1 MFCIQRFGF
10 RLGTPYLLL
19 RPGHLLDVNCHPLP
33 PGRPGCAPKLVRFP
47 KWRTCM
53 RVYPVCELTAHRSVR
68 NSFRQL
74 ARMSALITI
83 LITIGAFLLPGSAQ
97 AQVNL
102 VTYHN
107 DNARTGVN
115 ANETVLTPSNVNKN
129 NFGKLFTQGVDGIVV
144 GQPLYLSNISI
155 PGSSETH
162 NVVYVATQHD
172 SVYAFDADNNAGINA
187 QPLWHVSFI
196 NPAAGITTVPGT
208 VQGCTGVT
216 AFTELGIVSTPVI
229 DPNTSTLYVIAKT
242 DENGTFVHR
251 LHALDVA
258 TGQETFNGP
267 VKLKATFRT
276 NTGSVATF
284 KDLYQMN
291 RPGLLLVNG
300 TIYAGFGSNGCNYGN
315 QGWVLAYDALTLQQ
329 VGAFDTSPVK
339 GLSSIWQ
346 SGAGLTADSAGNIYA
361 ETGEGGFD
369 ADMGGQDF
377 GSSVLKLTQTPNGL
391 PLTDYFTPYNQ
402 ATLSQMDLDLS
413 SAGVL
418 VLPDQPGAHPHLE
431 VATGKQGILYLL
443 DRDNMGHYNPAG
455 DTQIVQEVSPGA
467 GGEVNGV
474 PVYWNGELYVYGGV
488 SPIKAFSLNNG
499 LFSTTPVVQSTTLI
513 GGGHPATISAYG
525 NANGILWVING
536 ASLQAYDAGKLKLL
550 YGAGQAGT
558 RDALPTTTAHFA
570 TQTVANGK
578 VYVATRQNLVVYGL
592 FPALRTTAGNNQT
605 ATVNTVLPVALKI
618 KAVDPYSGQPF
629 SGVTVTFS
637 NGGKGGTFSTT
648 TPVTDANGFA
658 STTYTLSKIAR
669 TVTITASVAG
679 FAGAVLTETGT
690 PAAPKWIVPLKG
702 NNQNAPVTT
711 QLPAALVV
719 KVADQYSNGVPG
731 ITVNFNDGG
740 AGGKLSATSAVTD
753 SLGRATTLYTTSTKA
768 ALVTINA
775 SALSL
780 TILHMH
786 ETAPAGPPT
795 HLAAA
800 SGDGQTAPASTQLAQ
815 NLVVHVSDQYGNAVP
830 NASVVFSDGC

>member
-1 MFCIQRFGF
+1 M
-10 RLGTPYLLL
+10 Y
-19 RPGHLLDVNCHPLP
+19 P
-33 PGRPGCAPKLVRFP
+33 P
-47 KWRTCM
+47 
-53 RVYPVCELTAHRSVR
+53 CEFIAQRSVR
-68 NSFRQL
+68 DSFREL
-74 ARMSALITI
+74 ARVAALITTVALI
-83 LITIGAFLLPGSAQ
+83 LSGSAK
-97 AQVNL
+97 AQVNV

-115 ANETVLTPSNVNKN
+115 ANETVLTPSNVNKH
-129 NFGKLFTQGVDGIVV
+129 NFGKLFTQDVDGIVV
-144 GQPLYLSNISI
+144 GQPLYLSNVSI
-155 PGSSETH
+155 PGSGTH

-172 SVYAFDADNNAGINA
+172 SVYAFDADDNTGINA
-187 QPLWHVSFI
+187 QPLWQVSFI

-258 TGQETFNGP
+258 TGQEKFNGP

-329 VGAFDTSPVK
+329 VGAFATSPVK

-346 SGAGLTADSAGNIYA
+346 SGAGLTAASAGNIYA
-361 ETGEGGFD
+361 ETGEGPFD

-418 VLPDQPGAHPHLE
+418 VLPDQPGAHPHLA

-455 DTQIVQEVSPGA
+455 DTQIVQELSPGI
-467 GGEVNGV
+467 GEVNGV
-474 PVYWNGELYVYGGV
+474 PVYWNGKLYVFGGV

-499 LFSTTPVVQSTTLI
+499 LFSTTPVVQSVTLI
-513 GGGHPATISAYG
+513 GGGHVATISA
-525 NANGILWVING
+525 NVNTNGILWVING
-536 ASLQAYDAGKLKLL
+536 TNMQAYGAGTLKLL
-550 YGAGQAGT
+550 YTTKDAGT
-558 RDALPTTTAHFA
+558 RDKLPTTAHFA

-592 FPALRTTAGNNQT
+592 FPALLTVAAKNQT
-605 ATVNTVLPVALKI
+605 SIANTVLPVALKI
-618 KAVDPYSGQPF
+618 KAADSYYRPPLFDVHASF
-629 SGVTVTFS
+629 SDAG
-637 NGGKGGTFSTT
+637 NAGTFSTT

-658 STTYTLSKIAR
+658 STIYTLSKIAR
-669 TVTITASVAG
+669 TVTITASVPG
-679 FAGAVLTETGT
+679 FAGTALTETGT
-690 PAAPKWIVPLKG
+690 PAAPKWIVALKG
-702 NNQNAPVTT
+702 NNQSATVTT

-740 AGGKLSATSAVTD
+740 AG
-753 SLGRATTLYTTSTKA
+753 
-768 ALVTINA
+768 
-775 SALSL
+775 
-780 TILHMH
+780 
-786 ETAPAGPPT
+786 
-795 HLAAA
+795 
-800 SGDGQTAPASTQLAQ
+800 
-815 NLVVHVSDQYGNAVP
+815 
-830 NASVVFSDGC
+830 

>member
-1 MFCIQRFGF
+1 
-10 RLGTPYLLL
+10 
-19 RPGHLLDVNCHPLP
+19 
-33 PGRPGCAPKLVRFP
+33 
-47 KWRTCM
+47 M
-53 RVYPVCELTAHRSVR
+53 RMYPACEFIAQPSVR
-68 NSFRQL
+68 DSFHEL
-74 ARMSALITI
+74 ARVAALITTVALI
-83 LITIGAFLLPGSAQ
+83 LSRSAK
-97 AQVNL
+97 AQFNV

-129 NFGKLFTQGVDGIVV
+129 NFGKLFTQDVDGIVV
-144 GQPLYLSNISI
+144 GQPLYLSNVSI
-155 PGSSETH
+155 PGSGMH

-172 SVYAFDADNNAGINA
+172 SVYAFDADNNKGIVNA
-187 QPLWHVSFI
+187 QPLWQVSFI

-208 VQGCTGVT
+208 VQKCTGVT

-229 DPNTSTLYVIAKT
+229 NLNTIDPNASTLYVIAKT
-242 DENGTFVHR
+242 EENGTFVHR

-258 TGQETFNGP
+258 TGQEKFNGP
-267 VKLKATFRT
+267 VVLKATFKT

-291 RPGLLLVNG
+291 RPGLLLANG
-300 TIYAGFGSNGCNYGN
+300 TIYAGFGSNGCNDGN

-329 VGAFDTSPVK
+329 VGVFDTSPVK

-346 SGAGLTADSAGNIYA
+346 SGAGLTADSTRNIYA
-361 ETGEGGFD
+361 ETGEGKFD

-377 GSSVLKLTQTPNGL
+377 GSSVLKLTQMPSGL

-418 VLPDQPGAHPHLE
+418 VLPDQPGGAHPHLA

-455 DTQIVQEVSPGA
+455 DTQIVQELSPGI
-467 GGEVNGV
+467 GEVNGV
-474 PVYWNGELYVYGGV
+474 PVYWNGKLYVFGGV

-499 LFSTTPVVQSTTLI
+499 LFSTTPVVQSATLI
-513 GGGHPATISAYG
+513 GGGHVATISA
-525 NANGILWVING
+525 NVNTNGILWVING
-536 ASLQAYDAGKLKLL
+536 TNMQAYGAGTLKLL
-550 YGAGQAGT
+550 YTTKDAGT
-558 RDALPTTTAHFA
+558 RDTLPTTAHFA

-592 FPALRTTAGNNQT
+592 FPALLTVAGNNQT
-605 ATVNTVLPVALKI
+605 AIVNTMLPVALKI

-637 NGGKGGTFSTT
+637 DGGKGGTFSTT

-702 NNQNAPVTT
+702 NNQSAPVTT

-740 AGGKLSATSAVTD
+740 AGGKRSATSACTD
-753 SLGRATTLYTTSTKA
+753 SLGRARTLYTTSTKA

-780 TILHMH
+780 AILHMH
-786 ETAPAGPPT
+786 ETATARPAT
-795 HLAAA
+795 NLAAV
-800 SGDGQTAPASTQLAQ
+800 SGGGQTAPASTQLAQ

-830 NASVVFSDGC
+830 NASVVFSDGGAGGSFSAVPATSDTSGNASVAYTTPPSSGVYHISASVSGVAATATFTATVP

>member
-1 MFCIQRFGF
+1 
-10 RLGTPYLLL
+10 
-19 RPGHLLDVNCHPLP
+19 
-33 PGRPGCAPKLVRFP
+33 
-47 KWRTCM
+47 M
-53 RVYPVCELTAHRSVR
+53 RVYPVCELIAHRSVR
-68 NSFRQL
+68 NSFREL
-74 ARMSALITI
+74 ARVAAVIAMAALP
-83 LITIGAFLLPGSAQ
+83 LSGSAE
-97 AQVNL
+97 AQVNV

-229 DPNTSTLYVIAKT
+229 DPNTGTLYVIAKT

-258 TGQETFNGP
+258 TGQEKFNGP

-361 ETGEGGFD
+361 ETGEGPFD

-418 VLPDQPGAHPHLE
+418 VLPDQPGGAHPHLA

-455 DTQIVQEVSPGA
+455 DTQIVQELSPGI
-467 GGEVNGV
+467 GEVNGV
-474 PVYWNGELYVYGGV
+474 PVYWNGKLYVFGGV

-499 LFSTTPVVQSTTLI
+499 LFSTTPVVQSATLI
-513 GGGHPATISAYG
+513 GGGHVATISA
-525 NANGILWVING
+525 NVNTNGILWVING
-536 ASLQAYDAGKLKLL
+536 TNMQAYGAGTLKLL
-550 YGAGQAGT
+550 YTTKDAGT
-558 RDALPTTTAHFA
+558 RDTLPTTAHFA

-592 FPALRTTAGNNQT
+592 FPALLTVAGNNQT
-605 ATVNTVLPVALKI
+605 AIVNTVLPVALKI

-637 NGGKGGTFSTT
+637 DGGKGGTFSTT

-702 NNQNAPVTT
+702 NNQSAPVTT

-740 AGGKLSATSAVTD
+740 AGGKLFPTSAITD

-780 TILHMH
+780 AILHMH
-786 ETAPAGPPT
+786 ETATAGPAT
-795 HLAAA
+795 NLAAV
-800 SGDGQTAPASTQLAQ
+800 SGGGQTAPASTQLAQ

-830 NASVVFSDGC
+830 NASVVFSDGGAGGSFSAVPATSDTSGNASVAYTTPPSSGVYHISASVSGVAATATFTATVP

>member
-1 MFCIQRFGF
+1 
-10 RLGTPYLLL
+10 
-19 RPGHLLDVNCHPLP
+19 
-33 PGRPGCAPKLVRFP
+33 
-47 KWRTCM
+47 M
-53 RVYPVCELTAHRSVR
+53 RVYPVCELIAHRSVR
-68 NSFRQL
+68 NSFREL
-74 ARMSALITI
+74 ARVAAVIAMAALP
-83 LITIGAFLLPGSAQ
+83 LSGSAE
-97 AQVNL
+97 AQVNV

-172 SVYAFDADNNAGINA
+172 SVYAFDADNNVGINA

-229 DPNTSTLYVIAKT
+229 DPNTGTLYVIAKT

-258 TGQETFNGP
+258 TGQEKFNGP

-361 ETGEGGFD
+361 ETGEGPFD

-418 VLPDQPGAHPHLE
+418 VLPDQPGAHPHLA

-455 DTQIVQEVSPGA
+455 DTQIVQELSPGI
-467 GGEVNGV
+467 GEVNGV
-474 PVYWNGELYVYGGV
+474 PVYWNGKLYVFGGV

-499 LFSTTPVVQSTTLI
+499 LFSTTPVVQSATLI
-513 GGGHPATISAYG
+513 GGGHVATISA
-525 NANGILWVING
+525 NVNTNGILWVING
-536 ASLQAYDAGKLKLL
+536 TNMQAYGAGTLKLL
-550 YGAGQAGT
+550 YTTKDAGT
-558 RDALPTTTAHFA
+558 RDTLPTTAHFA

-592 FPALRTTAGNNQT
+592 FPALLTVAGNNQT
-605 ATVNTVLPVALKI
+605 AIVNTVLPVALKI

-637 NGGKGGTFSTT
+637 DGGKGGTFSTT

-702 NNQNAPVTT
+702 NNQSAPVTT

-740 AGGKLSATSAVTD
+740 AGGKLFPTSAITD

-780 TILHMH
+780 AILHMH
-786 ETAPAGPPT
+786 ETATAGPAT
-795 HLAAA
+795 NLAAV
-800 SGDGQTAPASTQLAQ
+800 SGGGQTAPASTQLAQ

-830 NASVVFSDGC
+830 NASVVFSDGGAGGSFSAVPATSDTSGNASVAYTTPPSSGVYHISASVSGVAATATFTATVP

>member
-1 MFCIQRFGF
+1 
-10 RLGTPYLLL
+10 
-19 RPGHLLDVNCHPLP
+19 
-33 PGRPGCAPKLVRFP
+33 
-47 KWRTCM
+47 M
-53 RVYPVCELTAHRSVR
+53 RVYPVCELIAHRSVR
-68 NSFRQL
+68 NSFREL
-74 ARMSALITI
+74 ARVAAVIAMAALP
-83 LITIGAFLLPGSAQ
+83 LSGSAE
-97 AQVNL
+97 AQVNV

-229 DPNTSTLYVIAKT
+229 DPNTGTLYVIAKT

-258 TGQETFNGP
+258 TGQEKFNGP

-339 GLSSIWQ
+339 LQQVGAFDTSPVKGLSSIWQ

-377 GSSVLKLTQTPNGL
+377 GSSVLKLTQTPSGL

-418 VLPDQPGAHPHLE
+418 VLPDQPGGAHPHLA

-474 PVYWNGELYVYGGV
+474 PVYWNGKLYVFGGC
-488 SPIKAFSLNNG
+488 P
-499 LFSTTPVVQSTTLI
+499 
-513 GGGHPATISAYG
+513 
-525 NANGILWVING
+525 
-536 ASLQAYDAGKLKLL
+536 
-550 YGAGQAGT
+550 
-558 RDALPTTTAHFA
+558 R
-570 TQTVANGK
+570 
-578 VYVATRQNLVVYGL
+578 
-592 FPALRTTAGNNQT
+592 
-605 ATVNTVLPVALKI
+605 
-618 KAVDPYSGQPF
+618 
-629 SGVTVTFS
+629 
-637 NGGKGGTFSTT
+637 
-648 TPVTDANGFA
+648 
-658 STTYTLSKIAR
+658 
-669 TVTITASVAG
+669 
-679 FAGAVLTETGT
+679 
-690 PAAPKWIVPLKG
+690 
-702 NNQNAPVTT
+702 
-711 QLPAALVV
+711 
-719 KVADQYSNGVPG
+719 
-731 ITVNFNDGG
+731 
-740 AGGKLSATSAVTD
+740 
-753 SLGRATTLYTTSTKA
+753 
-768 ALVTINA
+768 
-775 SALSL
+775 
-780 TILHMH
+780 
-786 ETAPAGPPT
+786 
-795 HLAAA
+795 
-800 SGDGQTAPASTQLAQ
+800 
-815 NLVVHVSDQYGNAVP
+815 
-830 NASVVFSDGC
+830 